1 MSSAS
6 SPWSSAYSFPWTSS
20 SEYTEIREI
29 DQKIDWKTEKTL
41 KQQLEKAQ
49 LENSIRK
56 QKMEILG
63 LEIAEISKNFEKSLK
78 GIEWRRL
85 TFEQLSAGN
94 RLAMR
99 MLKEQLKEIETLRGG
114 IQKNQK
120 NQKTSENQKTC
131 EAAEHI
137 MKYVMEQRKMQPSAK

>member
-20 SEYTEIREI
+20 EHTEIREI
-29 DQKIDWKTEKTL
+29 GLKIDWKTEKTV

-99 MLKEQLKEIETLRGG
+99 MLKEQLKEIETLRAG

-120 NQKTSENQKTC
+120 NQKTLENQKTC